1 MDLTKCTLVELRQL
15 AKEQEIK
22 NVTKLKKDE
31 LIELLSK
38 LESGKKVEEE
48 QQKEYPAIDN
58 DTKYQIGENA
68 RDDSDLSYKLR
79 RFYSRGCIRNL
90 T

>member
-38 LESGKKVEEE
+38 LKSEKKVEEE
-48 QQKEYPAIDN
+48 QQKEY
-58 DTKYQIGENA
+58 
-68 RDDSDLSYKLR
+68 RDPK
-79 RFYSRGCIRNL
+79 
-90 T
+90 